1 MSTRLIAYW
10 LVIAFVMAGFGVGL
24 LFVTLSAEDANSLR
38 AGAARDEALHLEGAE
53 AAAPIPPPRSADSS
67 ADSRTIRGAE
77 EHTAEAVGAE
87 SPSSANEGATP
98 SIVEGVVQRIDGTPL
113 EGALVRATPYSWQD
127 DEVVPKEKDEAVARG
142 AAPQDDDEAEM
153 DYFSQNREQRKHRR
167 EARTDAE
174 GRYRIEVKSAD
185 HIQVEAYLE
194 GFQLRPVDVE
204 NRGYVQRSG
213 ILDFL
218 ALPLSPLEIDVRAQ
232 EGAQPSYALIHANMD
247 WDQRMFE
254 WTPASPRIWISEG
267 AWKLAACLPRQE
279 PSGDTNAWT
288 DAEVGPDVA
297 RGGPVVLQLEGRG
310 RLEGRIAWPHEELL
324 GPSVLEVRRAPG
336 EEGNSRT
343 WVSYGTNEHNV
354 VRSDGALRYRLDDL
368 PWGTVK
374 IEVAVASHV
383 LLERSIDLRGEVT
396 TCDLD
401 VPAIEGLACATCRV
415 LDPSGKPA
423 LDASV
428 AVSDPS
434 SAEDQNRVLAV
445 RRRAEQWTLVCL
457 PRVRGDAP
465 RELVVTAM
473 SPRFGNLVQHYDPR
487 TTETL
492 ELRFHESAEFEL
504 ALVAAEK
511 QKVNA
516 ILAPAAGASGPD
528 MNMYSR
534 FGMMEGQRHMEAP
547 GRAVWKRIQPGAYKL
562 SVSSFSGEFGG
573 GEALVEREVQIAA
586 GRNELSVVLPITYT
600 IRVLAPE
607 FTAWPAHF
615 MLQGK
620 SPSGEDIQRF
630 ESGEGETTTIR
641 GLAAGNYG
649 ITLWADGDMRQ
660 ASFVLPGA
668 SEVLLKKPIRPATQ
682 SLGFSVQ
689 EIEPGS
695 RASHSGLRV
704 GDVIVGVDGKRF
716 QDDASRWSMW
726 MAVAQFQSAAKI
738 AVTVERGSEKLEF
751 ELEREL
757 IGESGKDGLRVLPH
771 PQ

>member
-1 MSTRLIAYW
+1 LSTRLIAYW
-10 LVIAFVMAGFGVGL
+10 LAIAFVAAGFGLGL
-24 LFVTLSAEDANSLR
+24 LFATLSAEDVHSAR
-38 AGAARDEALHLEGAE
+38 AGAARDEGLLLEGAE
-53 AAAPIPPPRSADSS
+53 DAALRPPPRSADSN
-67 ADSRTIRGAE
+67 ADSRTTRGAE
-77 EHTAEAVGAE
+77 ARTAEAAGAE
-87 SPSSANEGATP
+87 PPSSASEGAAP

-113 EGALVRATPYSWQD
+113 EGVLVRATPYSWQGD
-127 DEVVPKEKDEAVARG
+127 DDVPKEKDEAVARG
-142 AAPQDDDEAEM
+142 AAPKEDDEAGM
-153 DYFSQNREQRKHRR
+153 DYFSQQREHRKHRR
-167 EARTDAE
+167 EARTDVA
-174 GRYRIEVKSAD
+174 GRYRIEVQSAD

-194 GFQLRPVDVE
+194 GFQLRPVDSE
-204 NRGYVQRSG
+204 HRGYVERSG

-218 ALPLSPLEIDVRAQ
+218 ALPLSALEIDVRAH
-232 EGAQPSYALIHANMD
+232 EGAQPSYALIHAHMD
-247 WDQRMFE
+247 SDQRRFE

-267 AWKLAACLPRQE
+267 AWKLAASLPRQE

-288 DAEVGPDVA
+288 DAEVGPDA
-297 RGGPVVLQLEGRG
+297 ASGGPIVLQLEGRG
-310 RLEGRIAWPHEELL
+310 RLEGRIAWPQEELL
-324 GPSVLEVRRAPG
+324 GPSVLEVRRAR
-336 EEGNSRT
+336 EEDGNSRT
-343 WVSYGTNEHNV
+343 WVSYGGNGSNV

-396 TCDLD
+396 TCDFD

-415 LDPSGKPA
+415 LDPGGKPA

-428 AVSDPS
+428 VVSDPS
-434 SAEDQNRVLAV
+434 SAEDESRVLAV
-445 RRRAEQWTLVCL
+445 RRRAEQWTLACL
-457 PRVRGDAP
+457 PRARGDVP
-465 RELVVTAM
+465 RELVVRAM
-473 SPRFGNLVQHYDPR
+473 SPRFGNLVQQYDPR

-492 ELRFHESAEFEL
+492 ELRFHDSAQL

-511 QKVNA
+511 QMVNA
-516 ILAPAAGASGPD
+516 MLAPAGGAPGPD
-528 MNMYSR
+528 MNVYSR
-534 FGMMEGQRHMEAP
+534 FGMMEGQRQVEAP
-547 GRAVWKRIQPGAYKL
+547 GRAVWKRLQPGAYRL
-562 SVSSFSGEFGG
+562 SVSSLSGEFGG
-573 GEALVEREVQIAA
+573 GEALVEREVQIVA
-586 GRNELSVVLPITYT
+586 GRNELSVELPVTYA

-695 RASHSGLRV
+695 RASRSGLRV

-738 AVTVERGSEKLEF
+738 AVTVERGSEKLEL

-757 IGESGKDGLRVLPH
+757 IGESGKDGLKVLPH
-771 PQ
+771 PL